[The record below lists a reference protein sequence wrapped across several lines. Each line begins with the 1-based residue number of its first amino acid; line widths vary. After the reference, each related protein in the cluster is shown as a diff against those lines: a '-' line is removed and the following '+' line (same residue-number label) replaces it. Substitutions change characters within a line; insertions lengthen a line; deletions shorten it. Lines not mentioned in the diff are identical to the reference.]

1 MQNNSI
7 VEEIDKLRKE
17 NKNLRNQLNSLPI
30 LNLSFLDLVDNII
43 IALDAQAEVKFI
55 NKAGVELLGYP
66 KNEILGE
73 NWFEKFLPPAMKKAV
88 IEVFNKIM
96 NKEMEFVEYF
106 ENSVLD
112 RNGNEHLIGWHNSF
126 NVDQNG
132 KIIRIISAG
141 VDITKRTK
149 AEKELK
155 KEGDFLTTV
164 LNAQRDTFFLFDPIT
179 RRAIRWNKAF
189 QEISGYSDKE
199 IAILKAPD
207 SYYDE
212 ETLQKI
218 AKYLDIIINTGSGQI
233 EADLIVKDG
242 NIIPFEYQVSTI
254 KDENGNVKYFVS
266 IGRDIAEWKIA
277 QQQLAS
283 EKENLAVTLRNI
295 GEGVITINRYGKI
308 LIFNEMAEE
317 ITNHSYEE
325 AIGKNILDILP
336 LNLATQKG
344 TAMNLL
350 TKALSLHSREKYQG
364 TSILKM
370 SGGSQKIIDYSIAPI
385 NNGEQGNIGYVIA
398 FRDISIQRRLE
409 EELNRNQSIESI
421 GLLAGGIAH
430 DFNNILTAILGNI
443 TLAKMEAEENTDLL
457 ESLQDAEKGANQ
469 AQRLTNQLLTFSKG
483 GAPIKEVASTENL
496 IKEAARFSLHGSS
509 IGVEFDIENEIWNI
523 NVDKGQ
529 FGQVMQN
536 IVLNAVQAMDGKG
549 IIKISATNYEIIQ
562 DQKFLH
568 EGKYVNIRIQDTGI
582 GISAENLPKIFDL
595 YFSTKKGQNFHAGNG
610 LGLPVSRSII
620 KKHGGTIDVESE
632 EGMGTT
638 FSFFFPAI
646 EPNGKSIKKQKQDLT
661 VKNQNSNQ
669 RKILVLEDEPLV
681 TKVLATMLRKLNYV
695 SDFTTEGDITIK
707 KYFQKLK
714 ENDPYDV
721 LILDLTI
728 PGALGG
734 LDTFNALKKIDPNLK
749 AIVSSGYAT
758 GNIMSHYEEFGFK
771 GMLVKPY
778 TIGELKEVLLNVL

>member
-1 MQNNSI
+1 MQKKTSTQ
-7 VEEIDKLRKE
+7 EIEKLRIE
-17 NKNLRNQLNSLPI
+17 NQNLRKQLNSV
-30 LNLSFLDLVDNII
+30 LDLVDNII
-43 IALDAQAEVKFI
+43 IALDVQANVSSVNDVGAK
-55 NKAGVELLGYP
+55 LLGYP
-66 KNEILGE
+66 KDQILGE
-73 NWFEKFLPPAMKKAV
+73 NWFEKFLPSSVKESV
-88 IEVFNKIM
+88 REVFNKLI
-96 NKEMEFVEYF
+96 NRDIEFVEYF
-106 ENSVLD
+106 ENTVID
-112 RNGNEHLIGWHNSF
+112 IKGNEHLIGWHNSF
-126 NVDQNG
+126 TCDQDG
-132 KIIRIISAG
+132 KINGIISAG
-141 VDITKRTK
+141 IDITERTK
-149 AEKELK
+149 AENKLK
-155 KEGDFLTTV
+155 KEGEFLTTV

-179 RRAIRWNKAF
+179 GRAIRWNKAF

-199 IAILKAPD
+199 IAVLKAPD

-218 AKYLDIIINTGSGQI
+218 AKYQDTIINTGSGQI
-233 EADLIVKDG
+233 EADLIAKDG

-336 LNLATQKG
+336 LNLATPKD

-350 TKALSLHSREKYQG
+350 TKALSLHPREKYQG
-364 TSILKM
+364 TSISKM
-370 SGGSQKIIDYSIAPI
+370 SGGNQKIIDYSIAPI

-443 TLAKMEAEENTDLL
+443 TLAKMEADNNTDLL

-469 AQRLTNQLLTFSKG
+469 AQRLANQLLTFSKG

-509 IGVEFDIENEIWNI
+509 IGVEFDIENDIWNI

-536 IVLNAVQAMDGKG
+536 VVLNAVQAMDGKG
-549 IIKISATNYEIIQ
+549 IIKISATNYEIMQ

-582 GISAENLPKIFDL
+582 GISPENLPKIFDL
-595 YFSTKKGQNFHAGNG
+595 YFSTKKDQNFHAGNG
-610 LGLPVSRSII
+610 LGLPVCRSII

-632 EGMGTT
+632 EGVGTT

-646 EPNGKSIKKQKQDLT
+646 EPNGKSITKQKQDLT

-681 TKVLATMLRKLNYV
+681 TKVLATMLQKLNYV
-695 SDFTTEGDITIK
+695 SDFTTEGDITIE
-707 KYFQKLK
+707 KYCQKLK
-714 ENDPYDV
+714 ENDPYDI

-734 LDTFNALKKIDPNLK
+734 LDTFNVLKKIDPNLK

-758 GNIMSHYEEFGFK
+758 GNIMSHYEEFGFI

-778 TIGELKEVLLNVL
+778 TIGELKEVLFNVL